1 MERKTLDLW
10 VGLFVVVG
18 LAAVLVLAMKV
29 GNLSTFNMS
38 ESYDLQADFDNIG
51 GLKARAPVKS
61 AGVVVGRVTGI
72 TFDNASYRARVSMVV
87 DKRYQFPKDTF
98 AKILTAGLLG
108 EQYIGLDPGG
118 DEVNLKS
125 GDKIAKTQS
134 AVVLESLISS
144 FMYNKA
150 ADGDAAAAAKK

>member
-1 MERKTLDLW
+1 MERTTLDLW
-10 VGLFVVVG
+10 VGLFVVAG

-38 ESYDLQADFDNIG
+38 ESYTLQADFDNIG
-51 GLKARAPVKS
+51 GLKSRSPVKS
-61 AGVVVGRVTGI
+61 AGVVVGRVTAI
-72 TFDNASYRARVSMVV
+72 TFDNKSFRARVSMVI

-118 DEVNLKS
+118 DEQILKG
-125 GDKIAKTQS
+125 GDQVAKTQS
-134 AVVLESLISS
+134 AVVLENLISS
-144 FMYNKA
+144 FLYNKA
-150 ADGDAAAAAKK
+150 AEGDTKK

>member
-1 MERKTLDLW
+1 MERTTLDLW
-10 VGLFVVVG
+10 VGLFVVAG

-38 ESYDLQADFDNIG
+38 ESYNLVAEFDNIG
-51 GLKARAPVKS
+51 GLKARSPVKS
-61 AGVVVGRVTGI
+61 AGVVVGRVTAI
-72 TFDNASYRARVSMVV
+72 TFDNKTFRAQVSMVV

-118 DEVNLKS
+118 DELNLKG
-125 GDKIAKTQS
+125 GDVIAKTQS
-134 AVVLESLISS
+134 AVVLENLISS
-144 FMYNKA
+144 FLYSKA
-150 ADGDAAAAAKK
+150 SEGDAKK

>member
-1 MERKTLDLW
+1 MERTTLDLW
-10 VGLFVVVG
+10 VGLFVVAG

-38 ESYDLQADFDNIG
+38 ESYALQADFDNIG
-51 GLKARAPVKS
+51 GLKARSPVKS
-61 AGVVVGRVTGI
+61 AGVVVGRVTAI
-72 TFDNASYRARVSMVV
+72 TFDNKSFRARVSMVV

-118 DEVNLKS
+118 DELTLKS
-125 GDKIAKTQS
+125 GDQIAKTQS

-144 FMYNKA
+144 FLYNKA
-150 ADGDAAAAAKK
+150 AEGEVKK